1 MTHTIYSMHFGAAPT
16 TLKYH
21 MLRRLHPLGLNK
33 NWLDKLQG
41 QNFFSESPQHTH
53 EHYLQVTVPASAA
66 TATSTVQA
74 GYRYNRVPVCIKVWL
89 L

>member
-1 MTHTIYSMHFGAAPT
+1 MTHTIYSMHFGSAPSPQ
-16 TLKYH
+16 KYH

-53 EHYLQVTVPASAA
+53 EHYLQVT
-66 TATSTVQA
+66 
-74 GYRYNRVPVCIKVWL
+74 
-89 L
+89 